1 MWLKTS
7 CLLILTLLIHST
19 SYAQCPPNNRTGW
32 GRGRQVAYNIDPNL
46 PQAAQ
51 DQIRAAIQAWNT
63 ANQSNGSNVFF
74 FEVSASPTLVFRQGA
89 NPFTRPDG
97 TTGYAA
103 RFTDRDNNTTTGNLQ
118 TATIT
123 IDPNIRAGVNT
134 TPGAPG
140 LDTIFLKIAL
150 HEIGHT
156 SEIAP
161 EVRGESVM
169 NSGSGTNDT
178 NNAVA
183 TTITSCDNNAVTSQP
198 RYQTPPPTPTPEYCW
213 EQQFPCNYDQE
224 WNPQTCGCSC
234 ATAFCT
240 PILIDTLGNGFQL
253 TNAPDGVSFDLTGD
267 GSLDQVSW
275 TAAGS
280 DDAWLAL
287 DRNGDGM
294 IEGGA
299 ELFGGRTA
307 QPPSDDPNGFRAL
320 AAFDNAEQGGN
331 GDGVINEGDA
341 VFSHLRLCRDTNHN
355 GISEQHELH
364 VLPQLGIA
372 TLDLKYKESKRTD
385 QYGNRFKYRA
395 KVEDVRG
402 AQAGRWAWDVVL
414 VKSP

>member
-1 MWLKTS
+1 
-7 CLLILTLLIHST
+7 
-19 SYAQCPPNNRTGW
+19 
-32 GRGRQVAYNIDPNL
+32 
-46 PQAAQ
+46 
-51 DQIRAAIQAWNT
+51 
-63 ANQSNGSNVFF
+63 
-74 FEVSASPTLVFRQGA
+74 
-89 NPFTRPDG
+89 
-97 TTGYAA
+97 
-103 RFTDRDNNTTTGNLQ
+103 
-118 TATIT
+118 
-123 IDPNIRAGVNT
+123 
-134 TPGAPG
+134 
-140 LDTIFLKIAL
+140 
-150 HEIGHT
+150 
-156 SEIAP
+156 
-161 EVRGESVM
+161 
-169 NSGSGTNDT
+169 
-178 NNAVA
+178 
-183 TTITSCDNNAVTSQP
+183 
-198 RYQTPPPTPTPEYCW
+198 
-213 EQQFPCNYDQE
+213 
-224 WNPQTCGCSC
+224 
-234 ATAFCT
+234 
-240 PILIDTLGNGFQL
+240 
-253 TNAPDGVSFDLTGD
+253 VSFDLTGD